1 MAQIIFNEEWM
12 VEKALMAR
20 TGLGARQIESYRQG
34 AWIEGVHFKRVSPSG
49 EKNLRGTT
57 WYNYP
62 EINKFIR
69 DS

>member
-49 EKNLRGTT
+49 GKTLRGTT

-62 EINKFIR
+62 EINKFIQ

>member
-34 AWIEGVHFKRVSPSG
+34 AWIEGVHGFV
-49 EKNLRGTT
+49 E
-57 WYNYP
+57 
-62 EINKFIR
+62 
-69 DS
+69 

>member
-34 AWIEGVHFKRVSPSG
+34 AWIEGVHFKEFPLLAKKLCVELP
-49 EKNLRGTT
+49 GTT
-57 WYNYP
+57 
-62 EINKFIR
+62 IR
-69 DS
+69 K

>member
-34 AWIEGVHFKRVSPSG
+34 AWIEGVHFKRVSLLAKNFAWNYLVQLSG
-49 EKNLRGTT
+49 
-57 WYNYP
+57 
-62 EINKFIR
+62 NK
-69 DS
+69 